1 MALGLAWSVI
11 STTAQTFKF
20 NLSYFDKFIKNMTQ
34 EKVLD
39 NFESKREMVN
49 LMKSNKSGR

>member
-1 MALGLAWSVI
+1 MAPGLAWFEI
-11 STTAQTFKF
+11 LTTALMFKF
-20 NLSYFDKFIKNMTQ
+20 NLSYFDKFIKHMSQ

-39 NFESKREMVN
+39 NFESKQETVN